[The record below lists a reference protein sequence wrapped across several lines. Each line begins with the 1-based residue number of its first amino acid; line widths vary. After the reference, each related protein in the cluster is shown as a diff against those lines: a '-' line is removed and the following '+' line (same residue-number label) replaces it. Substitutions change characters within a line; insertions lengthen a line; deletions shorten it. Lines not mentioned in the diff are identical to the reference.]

1 MDIVVIGPTIR
12 FAKTLL
18 HDGYIFCAF
27 RLRLEFRGHSSATF
41 SLGRVGDINQVDLN
55 NLKMAIFPKIIDLNK
70 INLYFKVQYT
80 YLVHNL
86 YYNSP

>member
-1 MDIVVIGPTIR
+1 MIVI
-12 FAKTLL
+12 F
-18 HDGYIFCAF
+18 FCAF

-41 SLGRVGDINQVDLN
+41 SLGRVGDINQVDLK

-70 INLYFKVQYT
+70 INLYFKVQCT

-86 YYNSP
+86 

>member
-1 MDIVVIGPTIR
+1 MIVI
-12 FAKTLL
+12 F
-18 HDGYIFCAF
+18 FCAF

-55 NLKMAIFPKIIDLNK
+55 NLKMATFPKIIDLNK
-70 INLYFKVQYT
+70 INLYVKVQCT

-86 YYNSP
+86 YYNYH